1 MGSPPR
7 GRAYGRKNAIVRQIY
22 AVSALQE
29 VTQGKMTYDEMKKM
43 LDGLKQ
49 KKRLLRS
56 VQRQIEETREQ
67 IDCLNGR
74 DYGGTAVQG
83 GVKEPA
89 AERFVEHL
97 GRLEKRYAELM
108 TEVFAAEDYIS
119 EHLPAL
125 SEIEQAIIIDRY
137 MGNKSWRRIQQEYHY
152 EERQPYNILKKAIE
166 KLAKAKRVQ

>member
-1 MGSPPR
+1 
-7 GRAYGRKNAIVRQIY
+7 
-22 AVSALQE
+22 
-29 VTQGKMTYDEMKKM
+29 MTYDEMKSM

-49 KKRLLRS
+49 KKQLLRS

-83 GVKEPA
+83 GIKEPA
-89 AERFVEHL
+89 AERFVEH
-97 GRLEKRYAELM
+97 REKIESRYKNLM
-108 TEVFAAEDYIS
+108 AEVFAVEDYIS
-119 EHLPAL
+119 EHLPVL

-152 EERQPYNILKKAIE
+152 EDRQPYRIAERAIQ
-166 KLAKAKRVQ
+166 KLAGVWQEDSK